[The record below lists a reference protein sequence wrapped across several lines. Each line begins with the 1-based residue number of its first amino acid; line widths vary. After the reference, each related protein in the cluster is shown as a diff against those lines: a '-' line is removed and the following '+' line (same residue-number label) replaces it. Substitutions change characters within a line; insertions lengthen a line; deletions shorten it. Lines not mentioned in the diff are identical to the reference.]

1 MIRGTRA
8 ECAPPKQDSPAFPF
22 RYNERMPP
30 GKKPLP
36 LFELVNA
43 QESAARREP
52 QPVIIPPTPSRAP
65 VTDFHPRE
73 PKPLPIEPR
82 VTRSNEDTPKHMLP
96 GLGGKPVV
104 FGTTALW
111 LAAAGV
117 LLIVFLVWV
126 TGNAYGR
133 RQAEQQFE
141 RSFGQVGGE
150 IGGSAEGQVD
160 GQRAGDAGSKP
171 PAEMRGFQDPLAVR
185 PAAAVPSGA
194 GTVGRPSST
203 DPASAPIES
212 GLALNAKGTG
222 PDPRQSGWNYL
233 LLGMVS
239 REEAA
244 GAIQFFAKNGVETVG
259 VPVDPVDRK
268 SPRGNTSPRFQL
280 FAARGI
286 PSAEFASKQLERD
299 RLKQEIVRLGAIWKK
314 DHKGSMS
321 FSDAF
326 WLKND

>member
-1 MIRGTRA
+1 MIRGRIR
-8 ECAPPKQDSPAFPF
+8 ECALPKQESPAFWF

-36 LFELVNA
+36 LFELVNHH
-43 QESAARREP
+43 EDAARREP
-52 QPVIIPPTPSRAP
+52 QPVVMPPAP
-65 VTDFHPRE
+65 ARVPVGDFHPRE
-73 PKPLPIEPR
+73 PKPLPAEPR
-82 VTRSNEDTPKHMLP
+82 VARSSDDGPKHVLP

-104 FGTTALW
+104 LGSTALW
-111 LAAAGV
+111 LAAAAAV
-117 LLIVFLVWV
+117 LIVFLVWV

-133 RQAEQQFE
+133 RQAEHQFE
-141 RSFGQVGGE
+141 RNFGQVGGQT
-150 IGGSAEGQVD
+150 S
-160 GQRAGDAGSKP
+160 GDAAA
-171 PAEMRGFQDPLAVR
+171 PATQLRNVQDPLNTR
-185 PAAAVPSGA
+185 PAATTPAV
-194 GTVGRPSST
+194 GTPPKQVAT
-203 DPASAPIES
+203 DASAGAIEP
-212 GLALNAKGTG
+212 GQVLNAKGIG
-222 PDPRQSGWNYL
+222 PDPRQSGSNYL

-239 REEAA
+239 REEAV
-244 GAIQFFAKNGVETVG
+244 GAIQYFAKNGVETVG

-286 PSAEFASKQLERD
+286 PSTEFASKQLDRD
-299 RLKQEIVRLGAIWKK
+299 KLKNEIVRLGAIWKK

>member
-1 MIRGTRA
+1 M
-8 ECAPPKQDSPAFPF
+8 PF

-36 LFELVNA
+36 LFELVNHD
-43 QESAARREP
+43 EDGSRREP
-52 QPVIIPPTPSRAP
+52 QPVVIPPAP
-65 VTDFHPRE
+65 ARLPVGDFHPRE
-73 PKPLPIEPR
+73 PKPLPAEPR
-82 VTRSNEDTPKHMLP
+82 VARSSDLSPKHMLP

-104 FGTTALW
+104 LGTTALW
-111 LAAAGV
+111 LAAAAAV
-117 LLIVFLVWV
+117 LIVFLVWV

-133 RQAEQQFE
+133 RQAEHQFE
-141 RSFGQVGGE
+141 RNFGQVGG
-150 IGGSAEGQVD
+150 QVASD
-160 GQRAGDAGSKP
+160 
-171 PAEMRGFQDPLAVR
+171 PAAPSGEPRNVQDPLNTR
-185 PAAAVPSGA
+185 PSVATPGA
-194 GTVGRPSST
+194 GAPGRQVVSE
-203 DPASAPIES
+203 PATGSLDS
-212 GLALNAKGTG
+212 GQVLTAKGTG
-222 PDPRQSGWNYL
+222 PDPRQSGSNYL

-239 REEAA
+239 REEAV

-286 PSAEFASKQLERD
+286 PSTEFASKQLDRD
-299 RLKQEIVRLGAIWKK
+299 KLKNEIVRLGAIWKK

>member
-1 MIRGTRA
+1 
-8 ECAPPKQDSPAFPF
+8 
-22 RYNERMPP
+22 MPP

-52 QPVIIPPTPSRAP
+52 QPVVIPPAPSRAP

-73 PKPLPIEPR
+73 PKPLPVEPR
-82 VTRSNEDTPKHMLP
+82 VARSNDDSPKHMLP

-117 LLIVFLVWV
+117 LLLVFLVWV

-133 RQAEQQFE
+133 RQAEHQFE
-141 RSFGQVGGE
+141 RNFGQVGGQV
-150 IGGSAEGQVD
+150 EGD
-160 GQRAGDAGSKP
+160 TATTP
-171 PAEMRGFQDPLAVR
+171 PTESRGLQDPLNTR
-185 PAAAVPSGA
+185 PTPAIPSGA
-194 GTVGRPSST
+194 GTVLKPSAA
-203 DPASAPIES
+203 DPASTSIEP
-212 GLALNAKGTG
+212 GFVLTGRGTG
-222 PDPRQSGWNYL
+222 PDTRQSGWNYL
-233 LLGMVS
+233 LLGTLS
-239 REEAA
+239 RDEAA
-244 GAIQFFAKNGVETVG
+244 SAIQFFAKNGVETVG

-280 FAARGI
+280 FATKGI
-286 PSAEFASKQLERD
+286 PSTEFASKQLDRD
-299 RLKQEIVRLGAIWKK
+299 KLKQEIVRLGAIWKK

>member
-1 MIRGTRA
+1 
-8 ECAPPKQDSPAFPF
+8 
-22 RYNERMPP
+22 MPP

-36 LFELVNA
+36 LFELVNHH
-43 QESAARREP
+43 EDAARREP
-52 QPVIIPPTPSRAP
+52 QPVVMPPAP
-65 VTDFHPRE
+65 ARVPVGDFHPRE
-73 PKPLPIEPR
+73 PKPLPTAPR
-82 VTRSNEDTPKHMLP
+82 VARASDDSPKHMLP

-104 FGTTALW
+104 LGTTALW
-111 LAAAGV
+111 LAAAAAV
-117 LLIVFLVWV
+117 LIVFLVWV

-133 RQAEQQFE
+133 RQAEHQFE
-141 RSFGQVGGE
+141 RNFGQVGGQ
-150 IGGSAEGQVD
+150 ADGQVS
-160 GQRAGDAGSKP
+160 GVA
-171 PAEMRGFQDPLAVR
+171 PAPSSELRSVQDPLNTR
-185 PAAAVPSGA
+185 PPATTPVPATQAKPAGNDPGA
-194 GTVGRPSST
+194 GSI
-203 DPASAPIES
+203 AS
-212 GLALNAKGTG
+212 GQVLTAKGIG
-222 PDPRQSGWNYL
+222 SDPRQSGSNYL

-239 REEAA
+239 REEAV

-286 PSAEFASKQLERD
+286 PSTEFASKQLDRD
-299 RLKQEIVRLGAIWKK
+299 KLKNEIVRLGAIWKK

>member
-1 MIRGTRA
+1 MIRGILE
-8 ECAPPKQDSPAFPF
+8 ECAPRKEESPAFSF

-52 QPVIIPPTPSRAP
+52 QPVVIPPAPVRPP

-73 PKPLPIEPR
+73 PKPLPTEPR
-82 VTRSNEDTPKHMLP
+82 PARPADDGPKRVLP

-111 LAAAGV
+111 LAAAAILFV
-117 LLIVFLVWV
+117 VFLVWV
-126 TGNAYGR
+126 TGNSYGR
-133 RQAEQQFE
+133 RQAEHQFE
-141 RSFGQVGGE
+141 KNFGQVGSQA
-150 IGGSAEGQVD
+150 GGDSA
-160 GQRAGDAGSKP
+160 ANP
-171 PAEMRGFQDPLAVR
+171 PSELRGVQDPLNVR
-185 PAAAVPSGA
+185 SAPTVPADTATKAPPIDPNSSALDPGLVLTVKGA
-194 GTVGRPSST
+194 GS
-203 DPASAPIES
+203 
-212 GLALNAKGTG
+212 
-222 PDPRQSGWNYL
+222 DPRQSGWNYL

-239 REEAA
+239 REEAVN
-244 GAIQFFAKNGVETVG
+244 AIQFFAKNGVETVG

-280 FAARGI
+280 FAAKGI
-286 PSAEFASKQLERD
+286 PSTEFASKQLDRD
-299 RLKQEIVRLGAIWKK
+299 KLKQEIVRLGAIWKK